1 MPACAG
7 PQPPGAAPETPP
19 TGLLLT
25 GGGAPAAH
33 QDGGRGGTA
42 RLRRAWGGGPQANP
56 FPIISGTSAGA
67 INGAGLA
74 SGADHFD
81 RAVQRMARVW
91 RQIHAAQVYGADSL
105 SVMRSGAR

>member
-7 PQPPGAAPETPP
+7 PQAPGAAPETPA

-25 GGGAPAAH
+25 GGGAPAAYPGGGLGGGGAPRRGRGA
-33 QDGGRGGTA
+33 GGRK
-42 RLRRAWGGGPQANP
+42 ANP
-56 FPIISGTSAGA
+56 FPMIPGPSAGA
-67 INGAGLA
+67 INAAALA

-105 SVMRSGAR
+105 SVM

>member
-7 PQPPGAAPETPP
+7 PQAPGAAPETPA

-25 GGGAPAAH
+25 RGGARAAPP
-33 QDGGRGGTA
+33 GRGLGA
-42 RLRRAWGGGPQANP
+42 RAGPRRVWGGGRQANP
-56 FPIISGTSAGA
+56 FPISTGPSAGA
-67 INGAGLA
+67 INAAALA

-105 SVMRSGAR
+105 SVM